1 MEFVYFY
8 ITEELNEEEFAKI
21 DAAAWNDGLL
31 KANPKENHRNSD
43 VVLYIIADMI
53 SPAKTHKKAVHFKNY
68 QFGLHGFSNYR
79 LVTIEVSS
87 GRKITNY
94 QGKAITQTLVRYII
108 FYFIEEG
115 NTMEALLI
123 ILVAIALLVIGYIFY
138 GGVFAK
144 QWGVN
149 PDRET
154 LLRQWK
160 MAWIISLANLKSF
173 LDIIS
178 HQ

>member
-1 MEFVYFY
+1 MTDVDKAGDVKCDKLEKLLRQFQRYYTINRETPLEPFTAQAEFSAHGEQYFLMKSAVYAQMDSREFVYFY

-53 SPAKTHKKAVHFKNY
+53 SPEAKKLIKKVRHFKNY

-94 QGKAITQTLVRYII
+94 QGK
-108 FYFIEEG
+108 
-115 NTMEALLI
+115 
-123 ILVAIALLVIGYIFY
+123 
-138 GGVFAK
+138 
-144 QWGVN
+144 
-149 PDRET
+149 P
-154 LLRQWK
+154 LLRLL
-160 MAWIISLANLKSF
+160 S
-173 LDIIS
+173 DI
-178 HQ
+178 